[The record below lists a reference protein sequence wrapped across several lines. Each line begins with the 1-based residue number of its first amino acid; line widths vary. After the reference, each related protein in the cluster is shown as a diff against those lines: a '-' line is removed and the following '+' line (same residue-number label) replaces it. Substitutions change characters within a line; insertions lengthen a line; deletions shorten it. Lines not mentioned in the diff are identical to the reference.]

1 MKWYLGVDGG
11 GTKTLAYV
19 SSGDGQVRWQVC
31 TGASNQHSAGDLR
44 QSVADL
50 FEQLRRAGGPAA
62 GEFERVCFAG
72 AGVDTPAD
80 VPVCRA
86 AFEQE
91 GCTGKIM
98 VCSDGLGALVGAHG
112 SRSGG
117 MLIAGTGSIALGI
130 DAQGRQVR
138 AGGWGYRTD
147 GGCSGYSLGVA
158 GLRAALADWDGSG
171 PRTMLRAALFEALNA
186 RTAYDVVDA
195 LYNQNGSVTQIAS
208 LAKPVVQTAAQD
220 AVALQIVRG
229 AVEEAA
235 AAARAVARR
244 LPEGERVFALCGS
257 VFEKSELVRGELEQ
271 AFRRSLPEAKI
282 LRPRYNAAYGALL
295 MAEKDWDVKWEDGNG

>member
-98 VCSDGLGALVGAHG
+98 VCSDGLGGV
-112 SRSGG
+112 
-117 MLIAGTGSIALGI
+117 LIAGTGSIALGI

-186 RTAYDVVDA
+186 RTAYDVVDV

-220 AVALQIVRG
+220 AGALQIVRG
-229 AVEEAA
+229 AVKEAA
-235 AAARAVARR
+235 AAARR

-295 MAEKDWDVKWEDGNG
+295 MAEKDWDVKWEDENG

>member
-1 MKWYLGVDGG
+1 MKWYSGVDGG

-86 AFEQE
+86 
-91 GCTGKIM
+91 GKIM
-98 VCSDGLGALVGAHG
+98 VCSDGLGAHG

-117 MLIAGTGSIALGI
+117 VLIAGTGSIALGI

-186 RTAYDVVDA
+186 RTAYDVVDV

-235 AAARAVARR
+235 PAARRGAGVC
-244 LPEGERVFALCGS
+244 P
-257 VFEKSELVRGELEQ
+257 VR
-271 AFRRSLPEAKI
+271 KC
-282 LRPRYNAAYGALL
+282 
-295 MAEKDWDVKWEDGNG
+295 V

>member
-19 SSGDGQVRWQVC
+19 SSGGGKVRWQVC

-117 MLIAGTGSIALGI
+117 VLIAGTGSIALGI

-220 AVALQIVRG
+220 AVALQIVR
-229 AVEEAA
+229 
-235 AAARAVARR
+235 R

-271 AFRRSLPEAKI
+271 AFRRSLPEARI
-282 LRPRYNAAYGALL
+282 LRPRHNAAYGALL